1 MVPNMKFL
9 VIEDDENLIIYLSK
23 AFKEAG
29 HLMDCSNNGRE
40 GLALALKNDYNAI
53 VLDRM
58 LPEMDGFSFLQ
69 EFRAQGHLTP
79 VIILSALSKVDDRIS
94 GLKKGAD
101 DYLPKPFVF
110 AELMARLEALVH
122 RSQGHMQSTVE
133 LSTKGLTLNLLTRQ
147 VIRDGQ
153 QISLQTRE
161 FKLLELLMR
170 HKGQI
175 VTRSMLLEKVWEYH
189 FDPQTNVI
197 DVHISRLR
205 QKIDKD
211 PSQSLILT
219 IRGQGYK
226 IVDDN

>member
-1 MVPNMKFL
+1 MKFL